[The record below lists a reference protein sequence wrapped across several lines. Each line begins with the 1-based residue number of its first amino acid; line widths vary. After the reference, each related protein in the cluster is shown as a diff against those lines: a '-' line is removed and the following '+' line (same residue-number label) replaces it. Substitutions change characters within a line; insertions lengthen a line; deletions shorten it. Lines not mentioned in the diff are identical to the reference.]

1 MKGIGFGSGGGGRG
15 EMEESEPEEG
25 EARSGKEEEACI
37 DPDVD
42 LSYIDERLQD
52 VLGHLQREFEC
63 GVSVENLGAKFGGYG
78 SFLPAYKRSPSIL
91 LQPGSPPK
99 DPGRTVVRSPHGSS
113 FEGACNDSS
122 IQINESISKKC
133 STSTKNLDLG
143 DSARKDAS
151 TTATTTGNHIE
162 DNGSINKGTKGA
174 IQSTLKVRIKVGPD
188 NNSARNNAAI
198 YSGLGLEL
206 SPSSSLEDSP
216 EGIKDILEDGITNA
230 SPRVIL
236 QIMTGF
242 PILEGCFLS
251 PLQENLLRLTTA
263 GDHLS
268 GYHKGNFPVKSI
280 PESIS
285 ISGQLNSPLRSTE
298 SCRETAMKLLPKNIQ
313 IGGNKSK
320 LNNDKILEKKDNVET
335 PEGQDLTFQT
345 SSIPL
350 LLNSGTSESEIRV
363 REIASKI
370 QEDSVK
376 GTKKTFVQHTESSR
390 MSLNDHTFNS
400 SLGNRNS
407 LESKRSIESND
418 NVDLKEKAISIKVKP
433 SPRINL
439 TRGESVEKNMICGK
453 NVFSCLQKECM
464 VKPEN
469 GINLNEVEIGGPKI
483 SKDHIFGT
491 NEFNNAQK
499 TDKLSEIKGK
509 LKTTAANATSV
520 TDPQKE
526 TMVSFS
532 LLSGQ
537 EEKKFFE
544 RGGTAED
551 KSKQS
556 KSPKESL
563 HDYPKQSQRE
573 VACEGKGELVAD
585 RREHIGKNRRRNIKI
600 AKKKSKV
607 RSVDKKSGTL
617 SSFEVPIETR
627 TDALITDPLATDPA
641 VAAGP
646 IVIKDNWACCD
657 ICEKWRLLPNGTNP
671 DDLPKKWTCSMQFWL
686 PVGMNHCHISEDE
699 TTNIMNPQ
707 CSTSLENNSIL
718 GYSVPSTSSATVH
731 GINLIS
737 ELIMLAILK
746 KNHVM
751 KNLSLAPDHS
761 AHYQFACCAN
771 KDQMS
776 FVNINAVNQVTCQI
790 GSIIDTNYNQ
800 VKRLSDTSME
810 TQKEKLKGKGKSL
823 QCSSNGVDIRPGKD
837 SNLISKGLINSDISR
852 AKKIISPE
860 GFHLLNKGGKL
871 SPDLTAEVVPYFSSG
886 SSATDLTGKQIG
898 EIGDKFLS
906 NSMRDL
912 KSSCSSHNGTMKTHL
927 RVNIGQQFKQAG
939 AMDARMSD
947 NSVIPV
953 KKRKAREWRDIQN
966 NQETATR
973 RQNLGE
979 KRVILAEDYSGS
991 VEKKENKGHASNS
1004 TAEEN
1009 RSKMTRAFGNSDD
1022 KTRRTS
1028 RTGELFI
1035 DGMVDNQ
1042 VATVQ
1047 PSAGGNSSSLKMSSS
1062 GWNKANFQESRGSLQ
1077 ESVSLS
1083 PYRTHSSKKHSK
1095 IQKSVVKTDSK
1106 NFGASA
1112 IEKSNRCLDGE
1123 VDGNMSQ
1130 RLKRKQKGSLSQQT
1144 SPGSSLASKSRAL
1157 SPSDGACNDHV
1168 KASCILDGGKEK
1180 IGIPSSMLCCGVRG
1194 SLLPNEVG
1202 GINVVNSV
1210 STIHDHHDK
1219 HLIENP
1225 DKKPF
1230 QNQDKLNESAGNV
1243 EDIDS
1248 SHCGERSVI
1257 SESSKRL
1264 CFRDTNNTSECEF
1277 NKGKMKVSKV
1287 FSEQEELHS
1296 LRNDKQGTPNQ
1307 GPRLLSSV
1315 KAEELAVY
1323 PTSETV
1329 SGLLE
1334 LDKLAKA
1341 SDNGNVAR
1349 HGSLRREKGN
1359 ELAGQRPM
1367 VKCAASNA
1375 ALVAMK
1381 DAKELKHAA
1390 DRMKNIGQ
1398 ELEGTTL
1405 YFQAALKFLQAAFL
1419 SEPSSVVNIKYEE
1432 LDESLKTYTQTAA
1445 LCEFC
1450 AREYEKSKDMACA
1463 ALAYKCMEVAYFKVA
1478 FFKNYVA
1485 SKDYPELEATI
1496 QTFSQDDSPSSSAS
1510 DLDNLNQPGALEKV
1524 TCSKVVN
1531 SLQNTGSHAIASRP
1545 SFTRWLDYANV
1556 SISALE
1562 ASRKSQM
1569 ALSMASASLEKN
1581 VRDSIAA
1588 VEEALNFNFHNV
1600 EELLRRI
1607 RAAME
1612 SFNH

>member
-15 EMEESEPEEG
+15 EMEESELEEG

-42 LSYIDERLQD
+42 LSYIEERLQD

-63 GVSVENLGAKFGGYG
+63 GVSAENLGAKFGGYG
-78 SFLPAYKRSPSIL
+78 SFLPAYKRSPSML
-91 LQPGSPPK
+91 FQPGSPPK
-99 DPGRTVVRSPHGSS
+99 DPGRTVVRCPHGSS

-122 IQINESISKKC
+122 VQINATISKKC

-216 EGIKDILEDGITNA
+216 EGIKGILEDGITNA
-230 SPRVIL
+230 SPRAIL
-236 QIMTGF
+236 QMMTCF
-242 PILEGCFLS
+242 PISEGCFLS

-268 GYHKGNFPVKSI
+268 GHPKGDFPVKSV

-285 ISGQLNSPLRSTE
+285 ISGQLSSPLRSTE
-298 SCRETAMKLLPKNIQ
+298 SCKETAMKLLPKNIQ

-350 LLNSGTSESEIRV
+350 LLNSGTAESEIRV
-363 REIASKI
+363 REIASSI

-390 MSLNDHTFNS
+390 MSLNDHTFHS

-407 LESKRSIESND
+407 LESTRSIESD
-418 NVDLKEKAISIKVKP
+418 GNVDLKEKAVSIKVKP

-439 TRGESVEKNMICGK
+439 TRSESVEKNMICGK

-469 GINLNEVEIGGPKI
+469 GINLNEMELGGPKI
-483 SKDHIFGT
+483 YKDHISGT

-499 TDKLSEIKGK
+499 TYKLSEIKGK
-509 LKTTAANATSV
+509 FKVTAANATSV

-532 LLSGQ
+532 LLSGK
-537 EEKKFFE
+537 EEKKFSA

-551 KSKQS
+551 KSKRS

-573 VACEGKGELVAD
+573 VACEGKSELVAD
-585 RREHIGKNRRRNIKI
+585 RREHIGKNRRNSKI

-627 TDALITDPLATDPA
+627 TDAPITDPLATDPA

-699 TTNIMNPQ
+699 TTNIMNSQ
-707 CSTSLENNSIL
+707 CSTSLLDNSSIL

-731 GINLIS
+731 
-737 ELIMLAILK
+737 
-746 KNHVM
+746 
-751 KNLSLAPDHS
+751 
-761 AHYQFACCAN
+761 
-771 KDQMS
+771 
-776 FVNINAVNQVTCQI
+776 VNQVTCQI

-837 SNLISKGLINSDISR
+837 SKLISKGLINSDISR
-852 AKKIISPE
+852 AKKIIGPD
-860 GFHLLNKGGKL
+860 GLHLLNKDGKL
-871 SPDLTAEVVPYFSSG
+871 SPDLTAEVAPYFSSG
-886 SSATDLTGKQIG
+886 SSAADLTGKQIG

-927 RVNIGQQFKQAG
+927 RVNIGKQFKQAG

-953 KKRKAREWRDIQN
+953 KKRKAIEWHDIQN

-979 KRVILAEDYSGS
+979 KRVILAEDNSGS

-1009 RSKMTRAFGNSDD
+1009 CRSKMTRAFGNSDD

-1047 PSAGGNSSSLKMSSS
+1047 PSAGGNSSSLKLSRS
-1062 GWNKANFQESRGSLQ
+1062 GWNKANFQESRGSLE

-1083 PYRTHSSKKHSK
+1083 PYRAHSSEKHSK
-1095 IQKSVVKTDSK
+1095 IQKSVVKTESK
-1106 NFGASA
+1106 NLGASA

-1144 SPGSSLASKSRAL
+1144 SPGSSLVSKSRAL
-1157 SPSDGACNDHV
+1157 SPSDAACNDHV
-1168 KASCILDGGKEK
+1168 KASFILDGGKEK
-1180 IGIPSSMLCCGVRG
+1180 SGISSSMLCCGVRG

-1202 GINVVNSV
+1202 GINVVNNV
-1210 STIHDHHDK
+1210 STIRDHHDK

-1248 SHCGERSVI
+1248 SHCGERTVI

-1277 NKGKMKVSKV
+1277 NKGTMKVSKV

-1307 GPRLLSSV
+1307 GPHLLSSV
-1315 KAEELAVY
+1315 KAEELEVY

-1367 VKCAASNA
+1367 GKCAASNA

-1390 DRMKNIGQ
+1390 DRMKNLGQ
-1398 ELEGTTL
+1398 ELEGTAL

-1478 FFKNYVA
+1478 FFKNYVT
-1485 SKDYPELEATI
+1485 SKDYHELETTI
-1496 QTFSQDDSPSSSAS
+1496 QTFSQGYTFVHGSMVGKIQACIYDSPSSSAS
-1510 DLDNLNQPGALEKV
+1510 DLDNLNQPGALEKF

-1556 SISALE
+1556 SISAFE
-1562 ASRKSQM
+1562 ASRKSQI

>member
-1 MKGIGFGSGGGGRG
+1 MKGIGFGFGGGGRG

-78 SFLPAYKRSPSIL
+78 SFLPAYKRSPSML
-91 LQPGSPPK
+91 FQPGSPPK
-99 DPGRTVVRSPHGSS
+99 DPGCTVVRSPHGSS
-113 FEGACNDSS
+113 CEGACNDSS
-122 IQINESISKKC
+122 IQINASISKKS

-151 TTATTTGNHIE
+151 TTATTTGNHFE
-162 DNGSINKGTKGA
+162 YNGSINKGTKGA

-206 SPSSSLEDSP
+206 SSSSSLEDSP
-216 EGIKDILEDGITNA
+216 EGIKGILEDGITNA
-230 SPRVIL
+230 SPGFIL
-236 QIMTGF
+236 QIMTGS
-242 PILEGCFLS
+242 PISEGCFLS
-251 PLQENLLRLTTA
+251 PLQLNLLRLTTA
-263 GDHLS
+263 GDNLS
-268 GYHKGNFPVKSI
+268 GHHKGDVPVKSFS
-280 PESIS
+280 ESIS
-285 ISGQLNSPLRSTE
+285 ISGQLNSPLSSTE

-320 LNNDKILEKKDNVET
+320 LNNDKIQEKKNNVET

-345 SSIPL
+345 SGIPL

-390 MSLNDHTFNS
+390 MSLNDHTFHS

-407 LESKRSIESND
+407 LESKRSIESD
-418 NVDLKEKAISIKVKP
+418 GNVDLKDKAISIKVKP
-433 SPRINL
+433 SPGIKL

-464 VKPEN
+464 VEPEN

-483 SKDHIFGT
+483 YKDHIFVT
-491 NEFNNAQK
+491 NEFNIAQK

-509 LKTTAANATSV
+509 LKATAANATSV

-532 LLSGQ
+532 LLSGK
-537 EEKKFFE
+537 EEKKLFA

-551 KSKQS
+551 KSKRS

-563 HDYPKQSQRE
+563 NDYPKPSQTE

-607 RSVDKKSGTL
+607 RSVDNKSGTF

-627 TDALITDPLATDPA
+627 TDALITDPSATDPA
-641 VAAGP
+641 VAADP
-646 IVIKDNWACCD
+646 ILIKDNWACCD

-686 PVGMNHCHISEDE
+686 PAGMNHCQISEDE

-707 CSTSLENNSIL
+707 CSTSLLDNNSIL

-731 GINLIS
+731 
-737 ELIMLAILK
+737 
-746 KNHVM
+746 
-751 KNLSLAPDHS
+751 
-761 AHYQFACCAN
+761 
-771 KDQMS
+771 
-776 FVNINAVNQVTCQI
+776 VNQVTCQI

-837 SNLISKGLINSDISR
+837 SKLISKGLINSDISR
-852 AKKIISPE
+852 EKKITGPD

-871 SPDLTAEVVPYFSSG
+871 SSDLTAEVAPHFSSG

-927 RVNIGQQFKQAG
+927 RVNIGQEFKQAG

-953 KKRKAREWRDIQN
+953 KKRKAREWHDIQN

-973 RQNLGE
+973 RKNLGE
-979 KRVILAEDYSGS
+979 KRVILAEDNSGS
-991 VEKKENKGHASNS
+991 VEKKENKGHASNY

-1009 RSKMTRAFGNSDD
+1009 SRSKMTRAFGNSDV

-1028 RTGELFI
+1028 RTGERFI

-1042 VATVQ
+1042 VATIQ
-1047 PSAGGNSSSLKMSSS
+1047 RSAGGNSSSLKLSSS
-1062 GWNKANFQESRGSLQ
+1062 GWNKANFQESRGPLQ
-1077 ESVSLS
+1077 ESASLS
-1083 PYRTHSSKKHSK
+1083 PYRAHSSEKHSK

-1106 NFGASA
+1106 NLGASA
-1112 IEKSNRCLDGE
+1112 IKKSNRCLDGE
-1123 VDGNMSQ
+1123 VDGNMNQ
-1130 RLKRKQKGSLSQQT
+1130 RLKRKQKGSLSRQT
-1144 SPGSSLASKSRAL
+1144 SPGSYLASKSRAL

-1168 KASCILDGGKEK
+1168 KASFIPDGAKEK
-1180 IGIPSSMLCCGVRG
+1180 SGIPSSMLCCGVRG

-1202 GINVVNSV
+1202 GMNVVSSM
-1210 STIHDHHDK
+1210 STIHEHHDK

-1248 SHCGERSVI
+1248 SHCGERTVI

-1277 NKGKMKVSKV
+1277 NKGKMKISKV

-1307 GPRLLSSV
+1307 GPHLLSSV
-1315 KAEELAVY
+1315 KAEELEVY

-1334 LDKLAKA
+1334 LDKLTEA

-1349 HGSLRREKGN
+1349 HSSLRREKGN

-1367 VKCAASNA
+1367 GKCASSNA

-1381 DAKELKHAA
+1381 DAKVLKHAA
-1390 DRMKNIGQ
+1390 DRMKNLGQ
-1398 ELEGTTL
+1398 ELEGTAL

-1485 SKDYPELEATI
+1485 SKDCHELEETM
-1496 QTFSQDDSPSSSAS
+1496 QTFSHDDSPSSSAS

-1562 ASRKSQM
+1562 ASRKSQI

>member
-1 MKGIGFGSGGGGRG
+1 MKGIGFGFGGGGRG

-78 SFLPAYKRSPSIL
+78 SFLPAYKRSPSML
-91 LQPGSPPK
+91 FQPGSPPK
-99 DPGRTVVRSPHGSS
+99 DPGGTVVRSLHGSS

-122 IQINESISKKC
+122 IQTDASISKKS
-133 STSTKNLDLG
+133 STSIKNLDLG
-143 DSARKDAS
+143 DSARKDVS

-198 YSGLGLEL
+198 YSGLGLEF

-230 SPRVIL
+230 SPRAIL

-242 PILEGCFLS
+242 LISEGCFLS
-251 PLQENLLRLTTA
+251 PLQENLLRLTIA
-263 GDHLS
+263 GNHLS
-268 GYHKGNFPVKSI
+268 GHRKGDFPVKSI

-345 SSIPL
+345 SSSPL
-350 LLNSGTSESEIRV
+350 LLNSGTAESEIRV

-390 MSLNDHTFNS
+390 MSLNDHTFHS

-407 LESKRSIESND
+407 PESKRSIESD
-418 NVDLKEKAISIKVKP
+418 GNVDLKEKAISIKVKP

-439 TRGESVEKNMICGK
+439 TRGESLS
-453 NVFSCLQKECM
+453 FLQKECM
-464 VKPEN
+464 VEPEN

-483 SKDHIFGT
+483 YKDHVFGT

-499 TDKLSEIKGK
+499 TEKLSEIKGK
-509 LKTTAANATSV
+509 LKATAANATSV

-532 LLSGQ
+532 LLSGK
-537 EEKKFFE
+537 EEKKLFA

-551 KSKQS
+551 KSKRS
-556 KSPKESL
+556 KSSKESL
-563 HDYPKQSQRE
+563 HDYPKQLQRE
-573 VACEGKGELVAD
+573 IACEGMGELVAD

-607 RSVDKKSGTL
+607 RSFDKKSGAL

-627 TDALITDPLATDPA
+627 TDALITDPSATDPA

-707 CSTSLENNSIL
+707 CSSSLLDNNSIL

-731 GINLIS
+731 
-737 ELIMLAILK
+737 
-746 KNHVM
+746 
-751 KNLSLAPDHS
+751 
-761 AHYQFACCAN
+761 
-771 KDQMS
+771 
-776 FVNINAVNQVTCQI
+776 VNQVTNQI

-810 TQKEKLKGKGKSL
+810 TQKEKLKGMGKSL

-837 SNLISKGLINSDISR
+837 SKLISKGLINSDISR
-852 AKKIISPE
+852 DKKITGPD

-871 SPDLTAEVVPYFSSG
+871 SPNLTAEVAPYFSSG
-886 SSATDLTGKQIG
+886 SSATDLTGKQSG

-953 KKRKAREWRDIQN
+953 KKRKAREWHDIQN

-973 RQNLGE
+973 RKNLGE
-979 KRVILAEDYSGS
+979 KRVILAEDNSGS
-991 VEKKENKGHASNS
+991 VEKKENKGHASNY
-1004 TAEEN
+1004 TVEEN

-1047 PSAGGNSSSLKMSSS
+1047 RSAGGNSSSLKLSSS

-1077 ESVSLS
+1077 ESASLS
-1083 PYRTHSSKKHSK
+1083 PYRAHSSEKHSK

-1106 NFGASA
+1106 NLGASA
-1112 IEKSNRCLDGE
+1112 IKKSNRCLDGE

-1144 SPGSSLASKSRAL
+1144 SPGSYLASKSRAL
-1157 SPSDGACNDHV
+1157 SSSDGACNDHV
-1168 KASCILDGGKEK
+1168 KESFIPDGAKEK
-1180 IGIPSSMLCCGVRG
+1180 GGIPSSMLCCGVRG

-1202 GINVVNSV
+1202 GMNVVSSV

-1230 QNQDKLNESAGNV
+1230 QNQDKLNDSAGNV

-1248 SHCGERSVI
+1248 SHCGERTVI

-1264 CFRDTNNTSECEF
+1264 CLRDTNNTSECEF
-1277 NKGKMKVSKV
+1277 NKGKMKISKV

-1315 KAEELAVY
+1315 KAEELEVY

-1334 LDKLAKA
+1334 LDKLAEA

-1349 HGSLRREKGN
+1349 HSSLRREKCN
-1359 ELAGQRPM
+1359 ELVGQRPLG
-1367 VKCAASNA
+1367 KCAASNA

-1390 DRMKNIGQ
+1390 DRKKNLGQ
-1398 ELEGTTL
+1398 ELEGTAL

-1485 SKDYPELEATI
+1485 SKDCHELEETM

-1510 DLDNLNQPGALEKV
+1510 DLDNLNQPGALGKV

-1545 SFTRWLDYANV
+1545 SFTRWLDYV
-1556 SISALE
+1556 FFGSSYHSPE
-1562 ASRKSQM
+1562 Y
-1569 ALSMASASLEKN
+1569 
-1581 VRDSIAA
+1581 
-1588 VEEALNFNFHNV
+1588 
-1600 EELLRRI
+1600 
-1607 RAAME
+1607 
-1612 SFNH
+1612 